1 MPSHEC
7 CSVLQRACL
16 PRSSAAPFLVNS
28 SFPGLPGACRNKA
41 QGYQGHCSQASCG
54 AAGATAPRTQQ
65 LLNAGSFSR
74 TGRMQAEFSLRESI
88 LQSHCHQ
95 NTHALK
101 SGDRSGNLGAK
112 DGQSDFRGRG
122 IQQRAAV
129 VSALSRIQV
138 KLFWIIA
145 TSKEGLACYWDTPQA
160 GSFCFCVF
168 VWGVLRTE
176 PGPWSY

>member
-74 TGRMQAEFSLRESI
+74 PGRMQAEFSLRESI

-101 SGDRSGNLGAK
+101 SGDRSGNLGLRM
-112 DGQSDFRGRG
+112 GNPISGRG
-122 IQQRAAV
+122 IQQRAAA
-129 VSALSRIQV
+129 VSVLPRIQA

-145 TSKEGLACYWDTPQA
+145 TSKEGLACYRDTPQA
-160 GSFCFCVF
+160 
-168 VWGVLRTE
+168 
-176 PGPWSY
+176 

>member
-74 TGRMQAEFSLRESI
+74 TGRMKAEFSLRESI

-112 DGQSDFRGRG
+112 DGQSDFQGHSTEG
-122 IQQRAAV
+122 
-129 VSALSRIQV
+129 SCCLCSFSRSGETLLEHSNKQGGSSLLPGHTSSL
-138 KLFWIIA
+138 KLLLLCIF
-145 TSKEGLACYWDTPQA
+145 P
-160 GSFCFCVF
+160 GS
-168 VWGVLRTE
+168 TE
-176 PGPWSY
+176 D